1 MNKKI
6 KILFFLLPVLSFSQ
20 DILEGIDLSKLN
32 KIEEYIDIE
41 IENKKIAGAEFLLA
55 RNEAIVSHIAVGF
68 SNLKTKEKLM
78 KNSIYF
84 IQSMTK
90 PIISVA
96 IMQLYERGLISL
108 DENIEKYIPEISEL
122 KVSENV
128 NEGIKGST
136 TLKNNIITIAQL
148 LNHTSGIS
156 HGLGNSLLDK
166 EVGDLIYGNEFSS
179 KGITDYNLHSD
190 IESRIKAL
198 LKSPLVSQPGSIW
211 YYGSGADLLG
221 LIIQRVTNKS
231 IPDYLKENIFDPLR
245 MYDTGYNI
253 PKNKLKRL
261 VKLHIY
267 DEQNKFILSENQP
280 PNSGNRLYGGTHGLF
295 STPLDYLKFCQM
307 ILNDGILKGNRILK
321 SETVKLIK
329 QNHVENLYINSLFI
343 NNKRHDNSIVYEGF
357 GYGFA
362 IEYTGKGL
370 NKSIQKGILYWGGYF
385 NTRFFIDLDNDIIS
399 IWMTQKL
406 PNLSVNGYHNV
417 MKKYVYESLIN

>member
-6 KILFFLLPVLSFSQ
+6 KILFFLLPLLSFSQ

-32 KIEEYIDIE
+32 KIEDYIDIE

-55 RNEAIVSHIAVGF
+55 RNEAIVSHVAVGF
-68 SNLKTKEKLM
+68 SNLKTKEKLI

-108 DENIEKYIPEISEL
+108 DENIEKYIPEISKLE
-122 KVSENV
+122 VSKNV
-128 NEGIKGST
+128 NEGIKGHT
-136 TLKNNIITIAQL
+136 TIKNNIITIAQL

-166 EVGDLIYGNEFSS
+166 EVGDLIYGNEFST
-179 KGITDYNLHSD
+179 KGITDYKLHSD
-190 IESRIKAL
+190 LESRINAL

-211 YYGSGADLLG
+211 YYGSGADLLA
-221 LIIQRVTNKS
+221 LIIERVTKKS
-231 IPDYLKENIFDPLR
+231 IPDYLKENIFDPLK
-245 MYDTGYNI
+245 MNDTGYNI

-261 VKLHIY
+261 VKLHKF
-267 DEQNKFILSENQP
+267 DEQNKFILSANQP
-280 PNSGNRLYGGTHGLF
+280 PNKGNTLYGGTHGLF
-295 STPLDYLKFCQM
+295 STPFDYLKFCQM
-307 ILNDGILKGNRILK
+307 ILNDGILKGDRILK
-321 SETVKLIK
+321 SKTVELIK
-329 QNHVENLYINSLFI
+329 QNSVNDLFY
-343 NNKRHDNSIVYEGF
+343 SGSQGF

-370 NKSIQKGILYWGGYF
+370 NKTSQKGILYWGGYF
-385 NTRFFIDLDNDIIS
+385 NTRFFIDTENNIIS

-406 PNLSVNGYHNV
+406 PNLSVNGYHKV

>member
-6 KILFFLLPVLSFSQ
+6 KILFFLLPLLSFSQ

-32 KIEEYIDIE
+32 KIEDYIDIE

-68 SNLKTKEKLM
+68 SNLKTKEKLL

-90 PIISVA
+90 PIISIA

-108 DENIEKYIPEISEL
+108 DENIEKYIPEISKL
-122 KVSENV
+122 KVSKNV

-136 TLKNNIITIAQL
+136 TPKNNIITIAQL

-179 KGITDYNLHSD
+179 KGITDYNLHSNL
-190 IESRIKAL
+190 ESRIDAL

-211 YYGSGADLLG
+211 YYSSGADLLA
-221 LIIQRVTNKS
+221 LIIERVTKKS
-231 IPDYLKENIFDPLR
+231 IPDYLKENIFDPLK
-245 MYDTGYNI
+245 MNDTGYNI

-267 DEQNKFILSENQP
+267 DEQNKFILSKNQP

-321 SETVKLIK
+321 SETVELIK
-329 QNHVENLYINSLFI
+329 QNSVNDLFY
-343 NNKRHDNSIVYEGF
+343 SGSQGF

-370 NKSIQKGILYWGGYF
+370 NKTSQKGILYWGGYF
-385 NTRFFIDLDNDIIS
+385 NTRFFIDTENNIIS

-406 PNLSVNGYHNV
+406 PNLSVNGYHKV

>member
-6 KILFFLLPVLSFSQ
+6 KILFFLLPLLSFSQ

-32 KIEEYIDIE
+32 KIEDYIDIE

-55 RNEAIVSHIAVGF
+55 RNEAIVSHVAVGF
-68 SNLKTKEKLM
+68 SNLKTKEKLI

-108 DENIEKYIPEISEL
+108 DENIEKYIPEISKLE
-122 KVSENV
+122 VSKNV
-128 NEGIKGST
+128 NEGIKVST
-136 TLKNNIITIAQL
+136 TLKNKIITIAQL

-166 EVGDLIYGNEFSS
+166 EVADLIYGNEFST
-179 KGITDYNLHSD
+179 KGITDYKLHSD
-190 IESRIKAL
+190 LESRINAL

-211 YYGSGADLLG
+211 YYGSGADLLA
-221 LIIQRVTNKS
+221 LIIERVTKKS
-231 IPDYLKENIFDPLR
+231 IPDYLKENIFDPLK
-245 MYDTGYNI
+245 MNDTGYNI

-261 VKLHIY
+261 VKLHKY
-267 DEQNKFILSENQP
+267 DEQNKFILSANQP
-280 PNSGNRLYGGTHGLF
+280 PNKGNTLYGGTHGLF
-295 STPLDYLKFCQM
+295 STPFDYLKFCQM

-321 SETVKLIK
+321 SETVELIK
-329 QNHVENLYINSLFI
+329 QNSVNDLFY
-343 NNKRHDNSIVYEGF
+343 SGSQGF

-370 NKSIQKGILYWGGYF
+370 NKTSQKSILYWGGYF
-385 NTRFFIDLDNDIIS
+385 NTRFFIDTENNIIS

-406 PNLSVNGYHNV
+406 PNLSVNGYHKV

>member
-6 KILFFLLPVLSFSQ
+6 KILFFLLPLLSFSQ

-68 SNLKTKEKLM
+68 SNLKTKEKLI

-90 PIISVA
+90 PIISIA

-108 DENIEKYIPEISEL
+108 DENIEKYIPEISKLE
-122 KVSENV
+122 VSKNV

-136 TLKNNIITIAQL
+136 TPKNNIITIAQL

-156 HGLGNSLLDK
+156 HGLGNSLLDI
-166 EVGDLIYGNEFSS
+166 EVGDLIYGNEFST
-179 KGITDYNLHSD
+179 KGITDYTLHSD
-190 IESRIKAL
+190 LESRINAL

-211 YYGSGADLLG
+211 YYGSGADLLA
-221 LIIQRVTNKS
+221 LIIERVTKKS
-231 IPDYLKENIFDPLR
+231 IPDYLKENIFDPLK
-245 MYDTGYNI
+245 MNDTGYNI

-261 VKLHIY
+261 VKLHKY
-267 DEQNKFILSENQP
+267 DEQNKFILSANQP
-280 PNSGNRLYGGTHGLF
+280 PNKGNTLYGGTHGLF
-295 STPLDYLKFCQM
+295 SSPFDYLKFCQM

-321 SETVKLIK
+321 SETVELIK
-329 QNHVENLYINSLFI
+329 QNSVNDLFY
-343 NNKRHDNSIVYEGF
+343 SGSQGF

-370 NKSIQKGILYWGGYF
+370 NKTSQKVILYWGGYF
-385 NTRFFIDLDNDIIS
+385 NTRFFIDTENNIIS

-406 PNLSVNGYHNV
+406 PNLSVNGYHKV

>member
-1 MNKKI
+1 MNKNI
-6 KILFFLLPVLSFSQ
+6 KILFFILPLLSFSQ
-20 DILEGIDLSKLN
+20 DILEGIDLDKLN
-32 KIEEYIDIE
+32 KIEEYIDLE

-68 SNLKTKEKLM
+68 SNLKTKEKLL

-90 PIISVA
+90 PIISIA

-108 DENIEKYIPEISEL
+108 DENIEKYIPEISKL
-122 KVSENV
+122 KVSKNV

-136 TLKNNIITIAQL
+136 TSKEKIITITKL

-166 EVGDLIYGNEFSS
+166 EVGDLIYGNEFST
-179 KGITDYNLHSD
+179 KGITDYTLHSD
-190 IESRIKAL
+190 LESRINAL
-198 LKSPLVSQPGSIW
+198 LKSPLVSQPGLIW
-211 YYGSGADLLG
+211 YYGSGADLLA
-221 LIIQRVTNKS
+221 LIIERVTKKS
-231 IPDYLKENIFDPLR
+231 IPDYLKENIFDPLK
-245 MYDTGYNI
+245 MNDTGYNI

-261 VKLHIY
+261 VKLHKY
-267 DEQNKFILSENQP
+267 DEQNKFILSANQP
-280 PNSGNRLYGGTHGLF
+280 PNKGNTLYGGTHGLF
-295 STPLDYLKFCQM
+295 STPFDYLKFCQM
-307 ILNDGILKGNRILK
+307 ILNDGILEGNRILK
-321 SETVKLIK
+321 SETVELIK
-329 QNHVENLYINSLFI
+329 QNSVNDLFY
-343 NNKRHDNSIVYEGF
+343 SGSQGF

-370 NKSIQKGILYWGGYF
+370 NKTSQKGILYWGGYF
-385 NTRFFIDLDNDIIS
+385 NTRFFIDTENNIIS

-406 PNLSVNGYHNV
+406 PNLSINGYHKV